1 MMALAFWNVYK
12 GKGKGGAIS
21 TAIVDL
27 AEAIC
32 VDKKLSGKD
41 QEVLL
46 CLGEPG
52 KIDFQAILA
61 ALQARNTGKTWW
73 LDQTHRRFAI
83 LSTLPQSE
91 WDPEDTLHA
100 GSFPSSLVRT
110 TSGKPIQYEI
120 WFTHL
125 STPAYSW
132 HPNSLNNEEA
142 RDLRVGV
149 ETREQNK
156 LHKRSVVIG
165 DFNMEPF
172 SQSMT
177 TPQYMNATP
186 CRTLAATNVK
196 IARRKSEIRYFFNPM
211 WTLLGSWQANRQPGS
226 FYRNDATASV
236 NWHVIDQVIVRP
248 ELIGAVYSGT
258 PMILANAGMTP
269 LTTRE
274 GAIASISD
282 HLPVLVTLDI

>member
-1 MMALAFWNVYK
+1 MIALAFWNVHK
-12 GKGKGGAIS
+12 GKGAGGAVA
-21 TAIVDL
+21 TAIADL

-32 VDKKLSGKD
+32 LDRKLSGQD

-52 KIDFQAILA
+52 KIDFQVILTD
-61 ALQARNTGKTWW
+61 LQGRNTGKTWW
-73 LDQTHRRFAI
+73 LDQTHKRFAI

-91 WDPEDTLHA
+91 WDPEKTLHQ
-100 GSFPSSLVRT
+100 GSLPSSLVRT
-110 TSGKPIQYEI
+110 TFGKRTQYEV

-125 STPAYSW
+125 SSPTYSW

-142 RDLRVGV
+142 RDLRLGV
-149 ETREQNK
+149 EAREQEK

-172 SQSMT
+172 SESMT
-177 TPQYMNATP
+177 TPEYMNATP
-186 CRTLAATNVK
+186 CMTVAATNVK

-211 WTLLGSWQANRQPGS
+211 WTVLGSWQANRQPGS
-226 FYRNDATASV
+226 FYRDDASTSV

-248 ELIGAVYSGT
+248 ELIGAIYAGT
-258 PMILANAGMTP
+258 PMILASAGNTS
-269 LTTRE
+269 LTTRD
-274 GAIASISD
+274 GAIAPISD
-282 HLPVLVTLDI
+282 HLPVLVALDI